1 MKTEITSFDVGAIVY
16 ELADAIKNARVE
28 NVYQIDH
35 KAFLF
40 RLHRANQ
47 PPMQLIVEAGK
58 RVHLTD
64 YALEKPPSPPVFC
77 MVLRKHLNGSIV
89 EGIEQHEFERAVTFK
104 MHTREGI
111 MQLVVELFREGN
123 VILTDQH
130 NMIVAALTFKKMRD
144 RNILR
149 NETFIHAPASG
160 KNPFNITLTQ
170 LDALRNLGQLE
181 IVRALT
187 RLLSMGGLYA
197 EEVLLRA
204 TVDKKTSCQDITKE
218 QIAAIF
224 AQLQSIL
231 LLLREGK
238 LDPAIIIDVK
248 GGWVDVTPIRLKRH
262 EAYEAKAYDS
272 FNKAL
277 DDYYTQMS
285 HLGWISDAEK
295 EYERELAKQQRMLDD
310 QQKALEDA
318 GKTIEQNRRIG
329 DLIYSHLG
337 ELQLLQQQI
346 SDAKQK
352 GESWERI
359 TGILEK
365 EKQGGRSPAI
375 YFDSFDR
382 KNMIL
387 NVSVDSQVLPIEMN
401 RPIQANAAQHYERMK
416 KAERKLEGSK
426 KALRETECRIEKLQK
441 KWTEKVEQAKVKRAP
456 KKLEK
461 AWFEKFRYFNS
472 SEGFL
477 VLGGRDATTNEILV
491 KKHLEPHDIV
501 FHADIVGAPFVVVKT
516 KSESPTEQ
524 VIREAAQFAASYS
537 RAWREMLSTI
547 DVYWIHSDQVSKAA
561 PSGQYLEKGSF
572 IIRGTKNYIRN
583 VVLQIAIG
591 VQSID
596 EGMHVIGGPLDAI
609 CRQTNLHVEVV
620 PGEQT
625 SAELARQIRHLLSER
640 INKELRDEIS
650 KISIEEIQR
659 FIPSGKGAIAKAEK

>member
-16 ELADAIKNARVE
+16 ELADTIKNARVE
-28 NVYQIDH
+28 NVYQIDR
-35 KAFLF
+35 KTFLF
-40 RLHRANQ
+40 RLHKADH

-58 RVHLTD
+58 RVHLSD
-64 YALEKPPSPPVFC
+64 YPLEKPPSPPVFC

-89 EGIEQHEFERAVTFK
+89 EGIEQYEFERAVTFK
-104 MHTREGI
+104 MRTRQGT
-111 MQLVVELFREGN
+111 MQIVVELFGEGN

-130 NMIVAALTFKKMRD
+130 NMIVEALTFKKMRD

-149 NETFIHAPASG
+149 NETFKHAPASG

-187 RLLSMGGLYA
+187 RFLSIGGLYA

-204 TVDKKTSCQDITKE
+204 TVDKKTSCQDLTKE

-224 AQLQSIL
+224 AQLKDIL
-231 LLLREGK
+231 SSLLEGK
-238 LDPAIIIDVK
+238 LDPAIVTDVR
-248 GGWVDVTPIRLKRH
+248 GEWVDVTPIRLKSY
-262 EAYEAKAYDS
+262 EAYNAKAYDS

-277 DDYYTQMS
+277 DDYYAQMS

-295 EYERELAKQQRMLDD
+295 EYGKELAKQQRMLND

-318 GKTIEQNRRIG
+318 KKSIEQGKRIG

-352 GESWERI
+352 GENWEQ
-359 TGILEK
+359 TTSMLEK
-365 EKQGGRSPAI
+365 ERRSGRSPAI
-375 YFDSFDR
+375 YFSSFDR

-387 NVSVDSQVLPIEMN
+387 NVYVDGQVFPIEMN
-401 RPIQANAAQHYERMK
+401 RSIQANAAQHYERMK
-416 KAERKLEGSK
+416 RAERKLEGSER
-426 KALRETECRIEKLQK
+426 ALHETERRIEELQK
-441 KWTEKVEQAKVKRAP
+441 KWTEKVEQAKVERAP

-461 AWFEKFRYFNS
+461 AWFEKFRWFNS
-472 SEGFL
+472 SDGFL

-516 KSESPTEQ
+516 KGEAPTGQ

-583 VVLQIAIG
+583 VGLKVAIG
-591 VQSID
+591 VRLEDDWI
-596 EGMHVIGGPLDAI
+596 HVIGGPLDPI
-609 CRQTNLHVEVV
+609 CRQANLHVIVV

-625 SAELARQIRHLLSER
+625 SAELARQIHHLLSER
-640 INKELRDEIS
+640 IDKEHRHQIS